1 MFGRQQSTEV
11 AFVFPTQLSLGL
23 NMTAESAVV
32 IVSALRKGK
41 SGLIQLMYIFL
52 SDLPSSSTFHQQI
65 KLRPCDPHYS
75 SKDFPEEKPKKTFL
89 CSINCR
95 SHSKLKST

>member
-23 NMTAESAVV
+23 NMTVESAVV

-52 SDLPSSSTFHQQI
+52 SDLPSSSTFQQQI
-65 KLRPCDPHYS
+65 KLRPTLFLKQTS
-75 SKDFPEEKPKKTFL
+75 LKKSLRKLFL